1 MSAADL
7 LIECMESEA
16 LEAALFIGTLCVYL
30 SQEEQTFS
38 HVILAHV
45 GFRAWTRRI
54 EFDQPA
60 ALACRFRR
68 HASDG

>member
-1 MSAADL
+1 
-7 LIECMESEA
+7 
-16 LEAALFIGTLCVYL
+16 VYL